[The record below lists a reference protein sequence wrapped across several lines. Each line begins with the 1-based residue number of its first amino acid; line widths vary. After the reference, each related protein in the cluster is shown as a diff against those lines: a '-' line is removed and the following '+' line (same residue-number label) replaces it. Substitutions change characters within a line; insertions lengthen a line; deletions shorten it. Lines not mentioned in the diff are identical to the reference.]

1 MTNKFEQITSFND
14 YQNFTHSLAV
24 YNEDVEL
31 IIKND
36 DEAFVSLPMAYTY
49 PVLALAEEA
58 GEVAGKLAKF
68 IRKSKGGVD
77 PLALRDMVVKE
88 LGDVLYQVSETA
100 RQFEITL
107 QDVVDVNVHKLT
119 DRQERG
125 VLIGEGDNR

>member
-1 MTNKFEQITSFND
+1 MTEQINTFND
-14 YQNFTHSLAV
+14 YQKFTHSLAV

-119 DRQERG
+119 DRQDRG
-125 VLIGEGDNR
+125 VIVGEGDNR

>member
-1 MTNKFEQITSFND
+1 MTKIESFND
-14 YQNFTHSLAV
+14 YQKFTHSLAV

-119 DRQERG
+119 DRQDRG
-125 VLIGEGDNR
+125 VIVGEGDNR

>member
-1 MTNKFEQITSFND
+1 MTKIESFND

-36 DEAFVSLPMAYTY
+36 DEAFVSLPMTYTY

-119 DRQERG
+119 DRQDRG
-125 VLIGEGDNR
+125 VIVGEGDNR